1 MALSFTTA
9 VRNARQDAITTA
21 TGNAALLR
29 IYDAT
34 GGVPASA
41 NAAIGSNVLLAEL
54 TCATPFAAGAASAAL
69 TLGTITQ
76 DSSANAT
83 GTAAHFRIYKSDGT
97 TVIVQGTVSAT
108 SGDLVLN
115 TTSIVSGGPVQ
126 VSSMVWTDGNA

>member
-21 TGNAALLR
+21 TGSAALLR

-41 NAAIGSNVLLAEL
+41 NASIGSCVLLAEL
-54 TCATPFAAGAASAAL
+54 TCGSPFAGAAASAAV
-69 TLGTITQ
+69 TANAITQ

-83 GTAAHFRIYKSDGT
+83 GTAAFFRLYASNGT
-97 TVIVQGTVSAT
+97 TVIAQGTVST
-108 SGDLVLN
+108 SGADLNLN
-115 TTSIVSGGPVQ
+115 TLSIVSGGPVQ
-126 VSSMVWTDGNA
+126 VTSLVWTDGNA